1 MKKII
6 SLALVL
12 VMVLA
17 LCACGAP
24 KTALD
29 DSLSYCIVDTEAKS
43 VTIKCQVN
51 GKYFT
56 ESTRHGIV
64 FSEGSNGEKA
74 ILRGLVSEKDFYAAL
89 IGLGAVPGDNLKL
102 PMEPGYYIEGE
113 ELDITISWDG
123 SKGEIPFEDIVKTG
137 NGKPYTMD
145 CRFGGNIVNA
155 TNKFTGCIFCLDS
168 CAVGITSNADY
179 ATCVVE
185 GTKTEQFYGNADIL
199 PADGTIVN
207 VTFTRLG

>member
-56 ESTRHGIV
+56 EPSRHGIV

-89 IGLGAVPGDNLKL
+89 IGLGAVPGDNLSL
-102 PMEPGYYIEGE
+102 PMEPGMYIEGE

-123 SKGEIPFEDIVKTG
+123 SKGEIPFEDVVKTG

-168 CAVGITSNADY
+168 CAVGITSNNDY

-185 GTKTEQFYGNADIL
+185 GTKTEQFYGNADVL